1 MSRLARWLICSWLG
15 HSLPDKP
22 SRIVSRYWG
31 ESADHR
37 RRVYD
42 GSYRVVWKCKRCGAE
57 VW

>member
-15 HSLPDKP
+15 HSLQDKP
-22 SRIVSRYWG
+22 SRIVS
-31 ESADHR
+31 E
-37 RRVYD
+37 YD